1 MATAKL
7 LVLCV
12 QLLAGSGALFRIA
25 YLIVENIGEEDKT
38 PVIKKIK
45 NVIKALILIELIILL
60 GDVIQTYY

>member
-7 LVLCV
+7 LVICI
-12 QLLAGSGALFRIA
+12 QLLAVAGALFRIA

-45 NVIKALILIELIILL
+45 NVIKALILIELIISL
-60 GDVIQTYY
+60 GDVIQKYY